1 MARNFS
7 VLIVDPN
14 LDSRL
19 DIARAARRVGFDVGG
34 EAPYGTEA
42 TVQLAEGDPNLIL
55 IAVEDPPARALS
67 TLEALQQI
75 SPDTPVIAYSS
86 ASTPTL
92 IRQAMR
98 TGARDFLTKPIHAD
112 ALHEAAQTVLVQEEQ
127 RQLARWDGAAPASA
141 RGTVIA
147 VAGAKGGI
155 GKTTIATNLSVAL
168 RDLTQQEVAI
178 VDTDAQFG
186 DVAVMLDLA
195 VERSIADMVR
205 TEGQYSRAVV
215 LDYLQRHPTG
225 IDVLAAGAEP
235 DDWRAVQPA
244 HVTELVGAL
253 AETHEYVVIDT
264 PGAMSELVAASLT
277 EAAVVLLVTSLEIS
291 SVKDTKVAL
300 KILESWG
307 YPVERV
313 RLVVNDSNR
322 AAAVSP
328 EDTAEAAGL
337 PITCVIPYDSA
348 VGPSVQSGSPLV
360 ASRPQARFARN
371 IVALASTISGVTP
384 TRERRG
390 VPRLAAA
397 LPILGKGYAS

>member
-19 DIARAARRVGFDVGG
+19 DAARASKGVGFDVGG

-42 TVQLAEGDPNLIL
+42 TVQLAESAPNLVL
-55 IAVEDPPARALS
+55 ISVEEPPARALA
-67 TLEALQQI
+67 TLEALQQL

-86 ASTPTL
+86 ATSPAL

-98 TGARDFLTKPIHAD
+98 AGARDYLTKPLHAD

-127 RQLARWDGAAPASA
+127 RQLARWEGAAPTSA

-155 GKTTIATNLSVAL
+155 GKTTIATNLSLAL
-168 RDLTQQEVAI
+168 RALTQQEVAI

-186 DVAVMLDLA
+186 DVAVMFDIA

-205 TEGQYSRAVV
+205 AEEQFDRSVV
-215 LDYLQRHPTG
+215 LRYLHRHTAG
-225 IDVLAAGAEP
+225 VDVLAAGSEP
-235 DDWRAVQPA
+235 DDWRALEPS
-244 HVTELVGAL
+244 HVTQIIGAL
-253 AETHEYVVIDT
+253 AETHEYAVIDT
-264 PGAMSELVAASLT
+264 PGTMSELVAASLT

-291 SVKDTKVAL
+291 SVKDTKVAV

-307 YPVERV
+307 YPLDRV
-313 RLVVNDSNR
+313 QLVVNDSNR
-322 AAAVSP
+322 ASAVTP
-328 EDTAEAAGL
+328 EDAAAAAGV
-337 PITCVIPYDSA
+337 PITQIIAYDPM
-348 VGPSVQSGSPLV
+348 VGPSVQSGSPLF
-360 ASRPQARFARN
+360 ASRPQSRFAKS
-371 IVALASTISGVTP
+371 IVELASAISGVTP
-384 TRERRG
+384 ARERTAV

-397 LPILGKGYAS
+397 LPLFGRGSA